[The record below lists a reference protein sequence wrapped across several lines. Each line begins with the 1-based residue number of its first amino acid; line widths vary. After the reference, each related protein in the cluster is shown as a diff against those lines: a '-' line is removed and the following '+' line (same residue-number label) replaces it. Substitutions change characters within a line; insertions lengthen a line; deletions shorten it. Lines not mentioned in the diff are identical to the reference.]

1 MLSDVFFKH
10 NYSSGYDEPKDFFTE
25 ALIES
30 STFDLGLGFFS
41 SSGIRSLSYGFAL
54 FIANGGKMRVVMNH
68 ILSQEDKE
76 VIERGQK
83 HLVEDFESN
92 ILLDIKKLV
101 ETLSKEDEQ
110 FFRCLSYLIS
120 INRIEFVATISTK
133 GGLGHD
139 KYGIFKDE
147 NGNKVAFIGSANFSQ
162 SALELNGETITVF
175 TSPNDDKRIAEYQ
188 TLFDQSWE
196 NDTPHLIHIPIEHV
210 KTFIRE
216 KFPETSLTN
225 LLEEGLNLR
234 ENIEGDNNIPT
245 EYCKPVSRRILDK
258 IESKE
263 QEPRFPFPEERQIQI
278 DAYNAWI
285 GNGKKGIFAMATG
298 SGKTVTALNCIRKQY
313 KENGYYKAI
322 IVVPTQALAIQW
334 EHETKSFNFQNIVS
348 THSDKDW
355 KNILSRY
362 ITRSLLDST
371 KSIILITT
379 YATFNRNDIQS
390 FLKKVRGAETFIYV
404 ADEAHNIGSQ
414 NSLKHLPEMINWRIG
429 LSATPERIYDDLG
442 SEKLYEFFNSKPPK
456 YTYRY
461 TMKQAIEEGILCHY
475 DYYPIFIELTSSE
488 MEEYERI
495 SDQLRKYIDADT
507 GKYKPDAEK
516 LLLKRKRIIHK
527 AENKKIA
534 ISDLLEEL
542 KQKQKLD
549 YTFVFVPEGYEPD
562 YSINDSYNI
571 NQDDIHIIDEYAQMF
586 KEHGYSY
593 HKYISGLDDA
603 PNILQNFADG
613 DIQILL
619 SMKCLDEGVDIP
631 RAEHAIFCSSTGNP
645 RQFVQRRGRVLRKC
659 KGKEKAKIWDL
670 IVTPPNILD
679 ESNSIERNLFFNEAK
694 RIINFAALADN
705 QIDILYGKLLTYCEA
720 LRINLFDLLD
730 RENNNYK
737 CKHSIFRL
745 DTHVP

>member
-1 MLSDVFFKH
+1 MLSDVHFKH
-10 NYSSGYDEPKDFFTE
+10 SYTSGYDEPKDFFTE

-30 STFDLGLGFFS
+30 CNFDLGLGFFS

-68 ILSQEDKE
+68 ILSKEDKE
-76 VIERGQK
+76 VIENGQK
-83 HLVEDFESN
+83 HLIEDFEDN
-92 ILLDIKKLV
+92 ILCDIKKLI

-120 INRIEFVATISTK
+120 VDRIKFLATVSTK

-147 NGNKVAFIGSANFSQ
+147 KGNKVAFIGSANFSQ

-175 TSPNDDKRIAEYQ
+175 SSPNDDNRIAEYQ

-216 KFPETSLTN
+216 KFPEAPLTN
-225 LLEEGLNLR
+225 LIEEGINLR
-234 ENIEGDNNIPT
+234 ESIGMDNDVPQK
-245 EYCKPVSRRILDK
+245 YYKPISKRILDK
-258 IESKE
+258 IELKE
-263 QEPRFPFPEERQIQI
+263 QEPRFPFPEERKIQI

-285 GNGKKGIFAMATG
+285 GNGKKGMFAMATG

-313 KENGYYKAI
+313 KKNGYYKAI
-322 IVVPTQALAIQW
+322 IVVPTQSLAIQW
-334 EHETKSFNFQNIVS
+334 EHEAKSFNFQNIVS

-355 KNILSRY
+355 KDVLSRY

-442 SEKLYEFFNSKPPK
+442 TEKLYEFFDSKPPK

-507 GKYKPDAEK
+507 GKYKPNAER

-571 NQDDIHIIDEYAQMF
+571 DQDDIHIIDEYAQMF

-603 PNILQNFADG
+603 PSILQNFADG

-659 KGKEKAKIWDL
+659 KGKEKARIWDL

-679 ESNSIERNLFFNEAK
+679 ESNKIERNLFFNEVK
-694 RIINFAALADN
+694 RIVNFAALADN
-705 QIDILYGKLLTYCEA
+705 QIDILYGNLLAYCEA
-720 LRINLFDLLD
+720 LKINLFDLLD
-730 RENNNYK
+730 KENNNYK
-737 CKHSIFRL
+737 
-745 DTHVP
+745 

>member
-10 NYSSGYDEPKDFFTE
+10 SYSSGYDEPKDFFTE

-76 VIERGQK
+76 IIEKGQK
-83 HLVEDFESN
+83 HLVEDFEN
-92 ILLDIKKLV
+92 HILFDIKKLV

-120 INRIEFVATISTK
+120 INRIEFVATVSTK

-147 NGNKVAFIGSANFSQ
+147 KGNKVAFIGSANFSQ

-175 TSPNDDKRIAEYQ
+175 TSPDDDKRIAEYQ
-188 TLFDQSWE
+188 ALFDQSWE
-196 NDTPHLIHIPIEHV
+196 NDTPHLVHIPIEHV

-216 KFPETSLTN
+216 KFPKTSLTN
-225 LLEEGLNLR
+225 LLEEGINLR
-234 ENIEGDNNIPT
+234 ENIGIDNNIPAK
-245 EYCKPVSRRILDK
+245 YCKPISRRILDK
-258 IESKE
+258 IEFKE
-263 QEPRFPFPEERQIQI
+263 LEPRFPFPEERRIQI
-278 DAYNAWI
+278 DAYSAWI
-285 GNGKKGIFAMATG
+285 ENGKKGIFAMATG

-334 EHETKSFNFQNIVS
+334 EHETKSFNYQNIVS

-390 FLKKVRGAETFIYV
+390 FLKKVRGVETFIYV

-414 NSLKHLPEMINWRIG
+414 NSLNHLPEMINWRIG

-542 KQKQKLD
+542 RQKQKLD

-571 NQDDIHIIDEYAQMF
+571 NQDDVHIIDEYAQMF

-603 PNILQNFADG
+603 PSILQNYADG

-679 ESNSIERNLFFNEAK
+679 ESNSIERNLFLNEVK

-705 QIDILYGKLLTYCEA
+705 QIDILYGKLLAYCEA

-730 RENNNYK
+730 KENNNYK
-737 CKHSIFRL
+737 
-745 DTHVP
+745 

>member
-1 MLSDVFFKH
+1 MLSDVHFKH
-10 NYSSGYDEPKDFFTE
+10 SYTSGYDEPKDFFTE

-30 STFDLGLGFFS
+30 CNFDLGLGFFS

-68 ILSQEDKE
+68 ILSKEDKE
-76 VIERGQK
+76 VIENGQK
-83 HLVEDFESN
+83 HLIEDFEDN
-92 ILLDIKKLV
+92 ILCDIKKLI

-120 INRIEFVATISTK
+120 VDRIKFVATVSTK

-147 NGNKVAFIGSANFSQ
+147 KGNKVAFIGSANFSQ

-175 TSPNDDKRIAEYQ
+175 TSPNDDNRIAEYQ

-196 NDTPHLIHIPIEHV
+196 NDTPHLIHIPIENV

-216 KFPETSLTN
+216 KFPKASLTN
-225 LLEEGLNLR
+225 LIEEGINLR
-234 ENIEGDNNIPT
+234 ESIGMDNDVPQK
-245 EYCKPVSRRILDK
+245 YYKPISKRILDK
-258 IESKE
+258 IELKE
-263 QEPRFPFPEERQIQI
+263 QEPRFPFPEERKIQI

-285 GNGKKGIFAMATG
+285 GNGKKGMFAMATG

-322 IVVPTQALAIQW
+322 IVVPTQALAMQW

-355 KNILSRY
+355 KDVLSRY

-379 YATFNRNDIQS
+379 YATFNRNDIQL
-390 FLKKVRGAETFIYV
+390 FLKKVRGIETFIYV

-442 SEKLYEFFNSKPPK
+442 TEKLYEFFDSKPPK

-507 GKYKPDAEK
+507 GKYKPNAEK

-571 NQDDIHIIDEYAQMF
+571 DQDDIHIIDEYAQMF

-603 PNILQNFADG
+603 PSILQNFADG

-659 KGKEKAKIWDL
+659 KGKEKARIWDL

-679 ESNSIERNLFFNEAK
+679 ESNKIERNLFFNEVK
-694 RIINFAALADN
+694 RIVNFAALADN
-705 QIDILYGKLLTYCEA
+705 QIDILYGNLLAYCEA
-720 LRINLFDLLD
+720 LKINLFDLLD
-730 RENNNYK
+730 KENNNYK
-737 CKHSIFRL
+737 
-745 DTHVP
+745 

>member
-1 MLSDVFFKH
+1 MLSDVHFKH
-10 NYSSGYDEPKDFFTE
+10 SYTSGYDEPKDFFTE

-30 STFDLGLGFFS
+30 CNFDLGLGFFS

-68 ILSQEDKE
+68 ILSKEDKE
-76 VIERGQK
+76 VIENGQK
-83 HLVEDFESN
+83 HLIEDFEDN
-92 ILLDIKKLV
+92 ILCDIKKLI

-120 INRIEFVATISTK
+120 VDRIKFLATISTK

-147 NGNKVAFIGSANFSQ
+147 KGNKVAFIGSANFSQ

-175 TSPNDDKRIAEYQ
+175 TSPNDDNRIAEYQ

-216 KFPETSLTN
+216 KFPEAPLTN
-225 LLEEGLNLR
+225 LIEEGINLR
-234 ENIEGDNNIPT
+234 ESIGMDNDVPQK
-245 EYCKPVSRRILDK
+245 YYKPISKRILDK
-258 IESKE
+258 IELKE
-263 QEPRFPFPEERQIQI
+263 QEPRFPFPEERKIQI

-285 GNGKKGIFAMATG
+285 GNGKKGMFAMATG

-322 IVVPTQALAIQW
+322 IVVPTQALAMQW

-355 KNILSRY
+355 KDVLSRY

-442 SEKLYEFFNSKPPK
+442 TEKLYEFFDSKPPK

-507 GKYKPDAEK
+507 GKYKPNAER

-571 NQDDIHIIDEYAQMF
+571 DQDDIHIIDEYAQMF

-603 PNILQNFADG
+603 PSILQNFADG

-659 KGKEKAKIWDL
+659 KGKEKARIWDL

-679 ESNSIERNLFFNEAK
+679 ESNKIERNLFFNEVK
-694 RIINFAALADN
+694 RIVNFAALADN
-705 QIDILYGKLLTYCEA
+705 QIDILYGNLLAYCET
-720 LRINLFDLLD
+720 LKINLFDLLD
-730 RENNNYK
+730 KENNNYK
-737 CKHSIFRL
+737 
-745 DTHVP
+745 

>member
-1 MLSDVFFKH
+1 MLSDVHFKH
-10 NYSSGYDEPKDFFTE
+10 SYTSGYDEPKDFFTE

-30 STFDLGLGFFS
+30 CNFDLGLGFFS

-68 ILSQEDKE
+68 ILSKEDKE
-76 VIERGQK
+76 VIENGQK
-83 HLVEDFESN
+83 HLIEDFEDN
-92 ILLDIKKLV
+92 ILCDIKKLI

-120 INRIEFVATISTK
+120 VDRIKFVATVSTK

-147 NGNKVAFIGSANFSQ
+147 KGNKVVFIGSANFSQ

-175 TSPNDDKRIAEYQ
+175 TSPNDDNRIAEYQ

-196 NDTPHLIHIPIEHV
+196 NDTPHLIHIPIENV

-216 KFPETSLTN
+216 KFPEASLTN
-225 LLEEGLNLR
+225 LIEEGINLR
-234 ENIEGDNNIPT
+234 ESIGMDNDVPQK
-245 EYCKPVSRRILDK
+245 YYKPISKRILDK
-258 IESKE
+258 IELKE
-263 QEPRFPFPEERQIQI
+263 QEPRFPFPEERKIQI

-285 GNGKKGIFAMATG
+285 GNGKKGMFAMATG

-355 KNILSRY
+355 KDVLSRY

-379 YATFNRNDIQS
+379 YATFNRNDIQL
-390 FLKKVRGAETFIYV
+390 FLKKVRGIETFIYV

-442 SEKLYEFFNSKPPK
+442 SEKLYEFFDSKPPK

-495 SDQLRKYIDADT
+495 SNQLRKYIDADT
-507 GKYKPDAEK
+507 EKYKPDAEK

-562 YSINDSYNI
+562 YAINDSYNI
-571 NQDDIHIIDEYAQMF
+571 DQDDIHIIDEYAQMF

-603 PNILQNFADG
+603 PSILQNFADG

-659 KGKEKAKIWDL
+659 KGKEKARIWDL

-679 ESNSIERNLFFNEAK
+679 ESNKIERNLFFNEVK
-694 RIINFAALADN
+694 RIVNFAALADN
-705 QIDILYGKLLTYCEA
+705 QIDILYGNLLAYCEA
-720 LRINLFDLLD
+720 LKINLFDLLD
-730 RENNNYK
+730 KENNNYK
-737 CKHSIFRL
+737 
-745 DTHVP
+745 

>member
-1 MLSDVFFKH
+1 MLSDVHFKH
-10 NYSSGYDEPKDFFTE
+10 SYTSGYDEPKDFFTE

-30 STFDLGLGFFS
+30 CNFDLGLGFFS

-68 ILSQEDKE
+68 ILSKEDKE
-76 VIERGQK
+76 VIENGQK
-83 HLVEDFESN
+83 HLIEDFEDN
-92 ILLDIKKLV
+92 ILCDIKKLI

-120 INRIEFVATISTK
+120 VDRIKFLATISTK

-147 NGNKVAFIGSANFSQ
+147 KGNKVAFIGSANFSQ

-175 TSPNDDKRIAEYQ
+175 TSPNDDNRIAEYQ

-216 KFPETSLTN
+216 KFPEASLTN
-225 LLEEGLNLR
+225 LIEEGINLR
-234 ENIEGDNNIPT
+234 ESIGMDNDVPT
-245 EYCKPVSRRILDK
+245 KYCKPISKRILDK
-258 IESKE
+258 IEFKE
-263 QEPRFPFPEERQIQI
+263 QEPRFPFPEERKIQI

-285 GNGKKGIFAMATG
+285 ENGKKGMFAMATG

-322 IVVPTQALAIQW
+322 IVVPTQALAMQW

-355 KNILSRY
+355 KGVLSRY
-362 ITRSLLDST
+362 ITKSLLDST

-379 YATFNRNDIQS
+379 YATFNRNDIQL
-390 FLKKVRGAETFIYV
+390 FLKKVRGIETFIYV

-442 SEKLYEFFNSKPPK
+442 TEKLYDFFDSKPPK

-507 GKYKPDAEK
+507 GKYKPNAEK

-571 NQDDIHIIDEYAQMF
+571 DQDDIHIIDEYAQMF

-603 PNILQNFADG
+603 PSILQNFADG

-659 KGKEKAKIWDL
+659 KGKEKARIWDL

-679 ESNSIERNLFFNEAK
+679 ESNKIERNLFFNEVK
-694 RIINFAALADN
+694 RIVNFAALADN
-705 QIDILYGKLLTYCEA
+705 QIDILYGNLLAYCEA
-720 LRINLFDLLD
+720 LKINLFDLLD
-730 RENNNYK
+730 KENNNYK
-737 CKHSIFRL
+737 
-745 DTHVP
+745 

>member
-1 MLSDVFFKH
+1 MLSDVHFKH
-10 NYSSGYDEPKDFFTE
+10 SYTSGYDEPKDFFTE

-30 STFDLGLGFFS
+30 CNFDLGLGFFS

-68 ILSQEDKE
+68 ILSKEDKE
-76 VIERGQK
+76 VIENGQK
-83 HLVEDFESN
+83 HLIEDFEDN
-92 ILLDIKKLV
+92 ILCDIKKLI

-120 INRIEFVATISTK
+120 VDRIKFVATVSTK

-147 NGNKVAFIGSANFSQ
+147 KGNKVAFIGSANFSQ

-175 TSPNDDKRIAEYQ
+175 TSPNDDNRIAEYQ

-196 NDTPHLIHIPIEHV
+196 NDTPHLIHIPIENV

-216 KFPETSLTN
+216 KFPEASLTN
-225 LLEEGLNLR
+225 LIEEGINLR
-234 ENIEGDNNIPT
+234 ESIGMDNDVPQK
-245 EYCKPVSRRILDK
+245 YYKPISKRILDK
-258 IESKE
+258 IELKE
-263 QEPRFPFPEERQIQI
+263 QEPRFPFPEERKIQI

-285 GNGKKGIFAMATG
+285 GNGKKGMFAMATG

-322 IVVPTQALAIQW
+322 IVVPTQALAMQW

-355 KNILSRY
+355 KDVLSRY

-379 YATFNRNDIQS
+379 YATFNRNEIQL
-390 FLKKVRGAETFIYV
+390 FLKKVRGIETFIYV

-442 SEKLYEFFNSKPPK
+442 TEKLYEFFDSKPPK

-461 TMKQAIEEGILCHY
+461 TMKQAIEEGILCNY

-507 GKYKPDAEK
+507 GKYKPNAEK

-571 NQDDIHIIDEYAQMF
+571 DQDDIHIIDEYAQMF

-603 PNILQNFADG
+603 PSILQNFADG

-659 KGKEKAKIWDL
+659 KGKEKARIWDL

-679 ESNSIERNLFFNEAK
+679 ESNKIERNLFFNEVK
-694 RIINFAALADN
+694 RIVNFAALADN
-705 QIDILYGKLLTYCEA
+705 QVDILYGNLLAYCEA
-720 LRINLFDLLD
+720 LKINLFDLLD
-730 RENNNYK
+730 KENNNYK
-737 CKHSIFRL
+737 
-745 DTHVP
+745 

>member
-593 HKYISGLDDA
+593 HKYISRLDDA

-679 ESNSIERNLFFNEAK
+679 ESNSIERNLFFNEVK

-737 CKHSIFRL
+737 
-745 DTHVP
+745 

>member
-1 MLSDVFFKH
+1 MLSDVHFKH
-10 NYSSGYDEPKDFFTE
+10 SYTSGYDEPKDFFTE

-30 STFDLGLGFFS
+30 CNFDLGLGFFS

-68 ILSQEDKE
+68 ILSKEDKE
-76 VIERGQK
+76 VIENGQK
-83 HLVEDFESN
+83 HLIEDFEDN
-92 ILLDIKKLV
+92 ILCDIKKLI

-120 INRIEFVATISTK
+120 VDRIKFLATISTK

-147 NGNKVAFIGSANFSQ
+147 KGNKVAFIGSANFSQ

-175 TSPNDDKRIAEYQ
+175 TSPNDDNRIAEYQ

-216 KFPETSLTN
+216 KFPEAPLTN
-225 LLEEGLNLR
+225 LIEEGINLR
-234 ENIEGDNNIPT
+234 ESIGMDNDVPQK
-245 EYCKPVSRRILDK
+245 YYKPISKRILDK
-258 IESKE
+258 IELKE
-263 QEPRFPFPEERQIQI
+263 QEPRFPFPEERKIQI

-285 GNGKKGIFAMATG
+285 GNGKKGMFAMATG

-334 EHETKSFNFQNIVS
+334 EHEAKSFNFQNIVS

-355 KNILSRY
+355 KDVLSRY
-362 ITRSLLDST
+362 ITRSILDST

-390 FLKKVRGAETFIYV
+390 FLKKVRGTETFIYV

-442 SEKLYEFFNSKPPK
+442 TEKLYEFFDSKPPK

-507 GKYKPDAEK
+507 GKYKLNAER

-571 NQDDIHIIDEYAQMF
+571 DQDDIHIIDEYAQMF

-603 PNILQNFADG
+603 PSILQNFADG

-659 KGKEKAKIWDL
+659 KGKEKARIWDL

-679 ESNSIERNLFFNEAK
+679 ESNKIERNLFFNEVK
-694 RIINFAALADN
+694 RIVNFAALADN
-705 QIDILYGKLLTYCEA
+705 QIDILYGNLLAYCET
-720 LRINLFDLLD
+720 LKINLFDLLD
-730 RENNNYK
+730 KENNNYK
-737 CKHSIFRL
+737 
-745 DTHVP
+745 

>member
-10 NYSSGYDEPKDFFTE
+10 SYSSGYDEPKDFFTE

-76 VIERGQK
+76 IIEKGQK
-83 HLVEDFESN
+83 HLVEDFEN
-92 ILLDIKKLV
+92 HILFDIKKLV

-120 INRIEFVATISTK
+120 INRIEFVATVSTK

-147 NGNKVAFIGSANFSQ
+147 KGNKVAFIGSANFSQ

-175 TSPNDDKRIAEYQ
+175 TSPDDDKRIAEYQ
-188 TLFDQSWE
+188 ALFDQSWE
-196 NDTPHLIHIPIEHV
+196 NDTPHLVHIPIEHV

-216 KFPETSLTN
+216 KFPKTSLTN
-225 LLEEGLNLR
+225 LLEEGINLR
-234 ENIEGDNNIPT
+234 ENIGIDNNIPAK
-245 EYCKPVSRRILDK
+245 YCKPISRRILDK
-258 IESKE
+258 IEFKE
-263 QEPRFPFPEERQIQI
+263 LEPRFPFPEERRIQI
-278 DAYNAWI
+278 DAYSAWI
-285 GNGKKGIFAMATG
+285 ENGKKGIFAMATG

-334 EHETKSFNFQNIVS
+334 EHETKSFNYQNIVS

-390 FLKKVRGAETFIYV
+390 FLKKVRGVETFIYV

-414 NSLKHLPEMINWRIG
+414 NSLNHLPEMINWRIG

-542 KQKQKLD
+542 RQKQKLD

-571 NQDDIHIIDEYAQMF
+571 NQDDVHIIDEYAQMF

-603 PNILQNFADG
+603 PSILQNFADG

-659 KGKEKAKIWDL
+659 NGKEKAKIWDL

-679 ESNSIERNLFFNEAK
+679 ESNSIERNLFLNEVK

-705 QIDILYGKLLTYCEA
+705 QIDILYGKLLAYCEA

-730 RENNNYK
+730 KENNNYK
-737 CKHSIFRL
+737 
-745 DTHVP
+745 

>member
-10 NYSSGYDEPKDFFTE
+10 SYSSGYDEPKDFFTE

-76 VIERGQK
+76 IIEKGQK
-83 HLVEDFESN
+83 HLVEDFEN
-92 ILLDIKKLV
+92 HILFDIKKLV

-120 INRIEFVATISTK
+120 INRIEFVATVSTK

-147 NGNKVAFIGSANFSQ
+147 KGNKVAFIGSANFSQ

-175 TSPNDDKRIAEYQ
+175 TSPDDDKRIAEYQ
-188 TLFDQSWE
+188 ALFDQSWE
-196 NDTPHLIHIPIEHV
+196 NDTPHLVHIPIEHV

-216 KFPETSLTN
+216 KFPKTSLTN
-225 LLEEGLNLR
+225 LLEEGINLR
-234 ENIEGDNNIPT
+234 ENIGIDNNIPAK
-245 EYCKPVSRRILDK
+245 YCKPISRRILDK
-258 IESKE
+258 IEFKE
-263 QEPRFPFPEERQIQI
+263 LEPRFPFPEERRIQI
-278 DAYNAWI
+278 DAYSAWI
-285 GNGKKGIFAMATG
+285 ENGKKGIFAMATG

-334 EHETKSFNFQNIVS
+334 EHETKSFNYQNIVS

-390 FLKKVRGAETFIYV
+390 FLKKVRGVETFIYV
-404 ADEAHNIGSQ
+404 ADEAHNIVSQ
-414 NSLKHLPEMINWRIG
+414 NSLNHLPEMINWRIG

-542 KQKQKLD
+542 RQKQKLD

-571 NQDDIHIIDEYAQMF
+571 NQDDVHIIDEYAQMF

-603 PNILQNFADG
+603 PSILQNFADG

-679 ESNSIERNLFFNEAK
+679 ESNSIERNLFLNEVK

-705 QIDILYGKLLTYCEA
+705 QIDILYGKLLAYCEA

-730 RENNNYK
+730 KENNNYK
-737 CKHSIFRL
+737 
-745 DTHVP
+745 

>member
-10 NYSSGYDEPKDFFTE
+10 SYSSGYDEPKDFFTE

-76 VIERGQK
+76 IIEKGQK
-83 HLVEDFESN
+83 HLVEDFEN
-92 ILLDIKKLV
+92 HILFDIKKLV

-120 INRIEFVATISTK
+120 INRIEFVATVSTK

-147 NGNKVAFIGSANFSQ
+147 KGNKVAFIGSANFSQ

-175 TSPNDDKRIAEYQ
+175 TSPDDDKRIAEYQ
-188 TLFDQSWE
+188 ALFDQSWE
-196 NDTPHLIHIPIEHV
+196 NDTPHLVHIPIEHV

-216 KFPETSLTN
+216 KFPKTSLTN
-225 LLEEGLNLR
+225 LLEEGINLR
-234 ENIEGDNNIPT
+234 ENIGIDNNIPAK
-245 EYCKPVSRRILDK
+245 YCKPISRRILDK
-258 IESKE
+258 IEFKE
-263 QEPRFPFPEERQIQI
+263 LEPRFPFPEERRIQI
-278 DAYNAWI
+278 DAYSAWI
-285 GNGKKGIFAMATG
+285 ENGKKGIFAMATG

-334 EHETKSFNFQNIVS
+334 EHETKSFNYQNIVS

-390 FLKKVRGAETFIYV
+390 FLKKVRGVETFIYV

-414 NSLKHLPEMINWRIG
+414 NSLNHLPEMINWRIG

-542 KQKQKLD
+542 RQKQKLD

-571 NQDDIHIIDEYAQMF
+571 NQDDVHIIDEYAQMF

-603 PNILQNFADG
+603 PSILQNFADG

-679 ESNSIERNLFFNEAK
+679 ESNSIERNLFLNEVK

-705 QIDILYGKLLTYCEA
+705 QIDILYEKLLAYCEA

-730 RENNNYK
+730 KENNNYK
-737 CKHSIFRL
+737 
-745 DTHVP
+745 

>member
-379 YATFNRNDIQS
+379 YATFLRNDIQS

-679 ESNSIERNLFFNEAK
+679 ESNSIERNLFFNEVK

-737 CKHSIFRL
+737 
-745 DTHVP
+745 

>member
-258 IESKE
+258 IGSKE

-679 ESNSIERNLFFNEAK
+679 ESNSIERNLFFNEVK

-737 CKHSIFRL
+737 
-745 DTHVP
+745 